1 MPILSQTPQ
10 NKFNFLKEA
19 LIPSNLI
26 HLEKNRSIA
35 DGLPAFIAKQAIT
48 NIKNNFKQNVG
59 WATESDC
66 FNSHF
71 GGIDNV
77 CAIAAETGH
86 GKTRLARSLCL
97 DFLNADPFNAV
108 LYLSGEEDET
118 AIQKNVVSGILNIN
132 TSLWSEPLSKEGQFS
147 VYYAKKVNELYR
159 TKDPEQKKLFTE
171 YNSLLNRFK
180 VKTRGDNVF
189 ENKESFQRAIASAIA
204 NSIIGDKP
212 LNELLVVVDH
222 LGEFD
227 LDSGTS
233 ENDYNRTNSVLKL
246 VMDAVSQ
253 ESGEYITDFKTML
266 SSEADKK
273 EVLENV
279 YNQVFDNMRL
289 FMDSNQI
296 TYSKEELQE
305 KIYFTKIRFLIL
317 CQLKNDAVSE
327 FGRNTVRQWKWSAST
342 LGGSTKIG
350 QKMLQVL
357 FVWNLQGF
365 NNNDTSDTN
374 AVIQSKKVN
383 GTWNMGMLKVS
394 KNRNGKSNKILP
406 YLFNT
411 GSQRIIIPPCAK
423 LIDVNEYEKWLED
436 NSFVEKPKKWG
447 ANKDEESNL
456 VEEVDVV
463 KSMTRYLSYIKS
475 NSNINGWV
483 SSWKKNNEY
492 RERFYNL
499 FQIEDL
505 VPQITVR
512 NK

>member
-1 MPILSQTPQ
+1 MPNVSPSQP
-10 NKFNFLKEA
+10 NKTNTFQDS
-19 LIPSNLI
+19 LIPANLI

-35 DGLPAFIAKQAIT
+35 DGLPAFVAKQAIS
-48 NIKNNFKQNVG
+48 NIRNNFKQNVG

-66 FNSHF
+66 FNSQF

-97 DFLNADPFNAV
+97 DFLNADAFNAV

-118 AIQKNVVSGILNIN
+118 AIEKNVVSGILNIN

-147 VYYAKKVNELYR
+147 VYYAKKVNELYQ
-159 TKDPEQKKLFTE
+159 TKNEEQKNLFIE

-189 ENKESFQRAIASAIA
+189 ENKESFQRAIASAVA

-212 LNELLVVVDH
+212 LNELLVVIDH

-227 LDSGTS
+227 LDNGTS
-233 ENDYNRTNSVLKL
+233 DSDYNRTNSVLKL

-253 ESGEYITDFKTML
+253 ENGEYITDFKTML
-266 SSEADKK
+266 SSEVEKGK
-273 EVLENV
+273 ILENV
-279 YNQVFDNMRL
+279 YNQVYDNML
-289 FMDSNQI
+289 DFMDSNQI
-296 TYSKEELQE
+296 HYTKEELKE

-327 FGRNTVRQWKWSAST
+327 FGRNTVKQWKWSAST

-365 NNNDTSDTN
+365 NNYDLLNSKE
-374 AVIQSKKVN
+374 IQQKNEVC

-411 GSQRIIIPPCAK
+411 GSQRIVIPPCAK
-423 LIDVNEYEKWLED
+423 LIDADGYENWLEE
-436 NSFVEKPKKWG
+436 NSFAEKPKKWG
-447 ANKDEESNL
+447 ADKGDENQTNEKI
-456 VEEVDVV
+456 DAMR
-463 KSMTRYLSYIKS
+463 SMTKYLSSIQS
-475 NSNINGWV
+475 NPNINGWV
-483 SSWKKNNEY
+483 SSWKEKEND
-492 RERFYNL
+492 RKRFYNL
-499 FQIEDL
+499 FAIEDL
-505 VPQITVR
+505 VPQITIK